1 MRTALYLTPL
11 LIWLAACGT
20 DADGDGVT
28 AGTDCDDADLTVNP
42 NMPEI
47 CDGKDNNCDGTV
59 DEGVLTTFWADADGD
74 GWGDPEAATEAC
86 VLPADHAVRADD
98 CDDSDGTIHPGARED
113 DCDDPTDYNCDGSVG
128 YDDVDEDGY
137 AACVD
142 CNDGEPDDHP
152 GADERCDGDD
162 NDCDGLTDEDDAV
175 DAEAWYRDADA
186 DAYGDPAWSHTSCAP
201 PAGYVADDTDCDDL
215 NPASHPTAD
224 EICDGRD
231 NDCDDTIDEDAI
243 DGVSFYADSDRDGF
257 GDPRSPTTAC
267 EAPDTYVADNTDC
280 DDGDVNVHPGAP
292 EQCNEEDDD
301 CDGDV
306 DEDGATDAKTWYLDY
321 DGDGYGGT
329 TITYDACLAPRGYV
343 SDATD
348 CDDLDDATYP
358 SAEEVCDGADND
370 CDRAI
375 DEGPPDDALTW
386 YRDADSDGAGDPDSS
401 LAACEAP
408 AGYVA
413 NDLDCDDTDSSRYD
427 GCFALEGVVLET
439 CGATG
444 RNGPTQSACDAE
456 YSGTDLE
463 GLVSVTGGVQTLT
476 VPESGV
482 YGITAVGA
490 AGFSPTSSYKGGK
503 GAQVYGEFAL
513 KRGDTLQ
520 IVVGQVGSGTGT
532 TGNGG
537 GGGGTFVATG
547 AGTAMLVA
555 GGGGGTRADA
565 RANGCDAEVGQYGSG
580 ASGYNDTRTSGTCVA
595 KTTGLGSGGGVSA
608 SSYGS
613 GGAGFTG
620 DGTGDSSWGVAAKS
634 FTNGAVGGQ
643 TTTSCGSVTGDGGFG
658 GGGSGGGCWGGGGG
672 GGYSGGDGGFIAGG
686 GGSYLSGSNQASTAA
701 VSTGDGSVTIE
712 KL

>member
-375 DEGPPDDALTW
+375 DEGPPDDAPTW

-413 NDLDCDDTDSSRYD
+413 NDLDCDDADKTVISCYRDGSTAGRAAISCKTLHAEYPSLGSGHYFIDPDGDDDPSDADQVYCDMATDGGGWTLLSWTGNSSARRASSYYWGPPYPGTATCGGTSCAQGTFLSAAQTHELFD
-427 GCFALEGVVLET
+427 RSSEFAKTQSTTTTGSYQPITSYEYAGKYVYSSLSGLRLET
-439 CGATG
+439 GAVTC
-444 RNGPTQSACDAE
+444 S
-456 YSGTDLE
+456 SSTD
-463 GLVSVTGGVQTLT
+463 QF
-476 VPESGV
+476 
-482 YGITAVGA
+482 AVGTFTSLKA
-490 AGFSPTSSYKGGK
+490 ATTYNGTTVYIAKGLRYSSYDYSSDYFIWNVGVTLNACNGN
-503 GAQVYGEFAL
+503 
-513 KRGDTLQ
+513 GDMP
-520 IVVGQVGSGTGT
+520 GSWVGSWSP
-532 TGNGG
+532 
-537 GGGGTFVATG
+537 
-547 AGTAMLVA
+547 
-555 GGGGGTRADA
+555 
-565 RANGCDAEVGQYGSG
+565 GQYGPVLEASSG
-580 ASGYNDTRTSGTCVA
+580 AHAIFVR
-595 KTTGLGSGGGVSA
+595 
-608 SSYGS
+608 
-613 GGAGFTG
+613 
-620 DGTGDSSWGVAAKS
+620 
-634 FTNGAVGGQ
+634 
-643 TTTSCGSVTGDGGFG
+643 
-658 GGGSGGGCWGGGGG
+658 
-672 GGYSGGDGGFIAGG
+672 
-686 GGSYLSGSNQASTAA
+686 
-701 VSTGDGSVTIE
+701 
-712 KL
+712 